1 MASVRAK
8 VCARLPFSSSG
19 STDPPSPSP
28 PIPSPPLPS
37 PPQFLDTAAE
47 YATLPNWLILVACMR
62 LLAVI
67 LGYTYPASV
76 LGGQNLET
84 QLFNTANS
92 PSPASSASPASDK
105 PRSSPRLTAQA
116 SSRREFTPLAGRT
129 FSVWTAVTCLVCLST
144 AQEPT
149 SPSLLRLCLGTFLIA
164 LVYFILELSVYKTV
178 SFKTASR
185 PAVIA
190 CASPLSPPSL
200 IGLRVS
206 LRATIHSHSTFLLLP
221 SSPSTHSLYPAQPS
235 LPSGRAT
242 S

>member
-1 MASVRAK
+1 VRASPIFELGFN
-8 VCARLPFSSSG
+8 R
-19 STDPPSPSP
+19 PP
-28 PIPSPPLPS
+28 PSPPLPS

-62 LLAVI
+62 LLAVV

-92 PSPASSASPASDK
+92 PSPASPAAPASDK

-190 CASPLSPPSL
+190 CASPLLPSSL
-200 IGLRVS
+200 IGLRLSPRDDTLS
-206 LRATIHSHSTFLLLP
+206 LDFSLLP
-221 SSPSTHSLYPAQPS
+221 SPPSTHSLYPAQPS